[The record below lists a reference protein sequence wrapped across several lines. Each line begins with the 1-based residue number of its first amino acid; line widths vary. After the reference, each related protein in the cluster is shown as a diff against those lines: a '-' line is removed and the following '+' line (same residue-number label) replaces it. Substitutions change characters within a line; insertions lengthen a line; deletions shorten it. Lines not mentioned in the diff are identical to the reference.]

1 MSYGVIKVWYP
12 FRMKSKERFENYV
25 REKREYEQDLASG
38 KRQRYKAPKEEKGS
52 SKFKKLEKIQESIQ
66 REKKKFLT
74 KKEHK
79 RLKFDEDYNETM
91 RLLQRE
97 EEKRYYLKRNSW
109 LKSKYNISY
118 DDYLERLNS
127 QDSVCAICKTSQ
139 VFKEREDG
147 EFFVDH
153 CHRAGYVRG
162 LLCAACNTG
171 LGHFER
177 LLPHLSTVL
186 DYLNLNLELVPTERK
201 IIKSEESIPESHL
214 GI

>member
-1 MSYGVIKVWYP
+1 MNS
-12 FRMKSKERFENYV
+12 RERFEKYV
-25 REKREYEQDLASG
+25 NEKRAYEEAVACG
-38 KRQRYKAPKEEKGS
+38 KRERYVPPRTSEGYREQAKIEEEEYQQKLQ
-52 SKFKKLEKIQESIQ
+52 KKN
-66 REKKKFLT
+66 KKKYTKLT

-79 RLKFDEDYNETM
+79 KLKFDQDYNETI

-109 LKSKYNISY
+109 LKSKYNINY